1 MRLSDFAPGGAVA
14 KGGQTPRS
22 HSDSGFVD
30 LSPGPVRLS
39 EGLSSGYS
47 APGGRSALGYADE
60 ELGELENDLQKQ
72 SQQSSEM
79 MAAIMA
85 RLNALES

>member
-1 MRLSDFAPGGAVA
+1 MLP
-14 KGGQTPRS
+14 
-22 HSDSGFVD
+22 VD
-30 LSPGPVRLS
+30 
-39 EGLSSGYS
+39 LSSGYS